1 MSNGK
6 DPFSFT
12 EMEKRYLM
20 KIEGFKRKMRN
31 YQTKVTT
38 PKDAKEL
45 RQFSFINKSY
55 HKVS

>member
-6 DPFSFT
+6 DPFSFK

-20 KIEGFKRKMRN
+20 KIEGFKRKMSN

-45 RQFSFINKSY
+45 R
-55 HKVS
+55 